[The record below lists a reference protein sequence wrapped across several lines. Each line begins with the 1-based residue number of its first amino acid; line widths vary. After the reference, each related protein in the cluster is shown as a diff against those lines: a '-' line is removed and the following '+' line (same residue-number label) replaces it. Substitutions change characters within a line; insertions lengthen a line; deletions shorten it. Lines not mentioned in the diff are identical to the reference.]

1 MFAIDSLPQMAAA
14 LAAGLLVGIPGLAP
28 VAFAAL
34 TLYTRG
40 APLGS
45 DSGNHKDGVCGAP
58 NVLKFFKGELRP
70 WFYGMHY
77 QDALMMGMR
86 GGRVV
91 ADY

>member
-1 MFAIDSLPQMAAA
+1 MMHRLVSSGHGV
-14 LAAGLLVGIPGLAP
+14 LAG
-28 VAFAAL
+28 
-34 TLYTRG
+34 
-40 APLGS
+40 
-45 DSGNHKDGVCGAP
+45 K
-58 NVLKFFKGELRP
+58 VLKFFEGELRP